1 VDRVL
6 AEERVPYL
14 TDRERESLAHFLE
27 RLEAECGDRVQRVVL
42 FGSRARGDYDAES
55 DVDLLVV
62 TDEDRERIGDLAHRA
77 TLDGSMPLSTL
88 VISATAYQR
97 YQQLRLPI
105 YVNLRRDGI
114 ELWDE
119 TQWTAEEHRVPLDF
133 VEGERRPMDEA
144 TRETIGIY
152 LNRAHHSIRASRKNK
167 ADGFL
172 GVAVS
177 QAYYAAFYALTAALY
192 ALNVVRSKHSG
203 VQSALSKFLVRPG
216 FVEAEYKGI
225 YNRLRE
231 GREDSDYGPEILDNE
246 EFAANRL
253 AEAERFVARMETF
266 LREQG
271 FEPQGKFV
279 SRKTS
284 EVSETSEV

>member
-1 VDRVL
+1 MMRDKTIRRNMKKGQARADRVL

-14 TDRERESLAHFLE
+14 TDRERQSLARFLE

-42 FGSRARGDYDAES
+42 FGSRARGDHEAES

-62 TDEDRERIGDLAHRA
+62 TDEDRERIGNLAHRA
-77 TLDGSMPLSTL
+77 TLDDSMPLSTL
-88 VISATAYQR
+88 VISAVEYQR

-105 YVNLRRDGI
+105 YVSLRREGI

-119 TQWTAEEHRVPLDF
+119 AQWKAEERGVLLDF

-144 TRETIGIY
+144 TRETIRIY
-152 LNRAHHSIRASRKNK
+152 LNRAHHSLRASRKNK
-167 ADGFL
+167 TDGFL

-192 ALNVVRSKHSG
+192 GLNIVRSKHSG
-203 VQSALSKFLVRPG
+203 VQAALSKFLVRPG
-216 FVEAEYKGI
+216 FVEADYKDI

-253 AEAERFVARMETF
+253 AEAERFVARMEAF

-271 FEPQGKFV
+271 FEG
-279 SRKTS
+279 
-284 EVSETSEV
+284 

>member
-1 VDRVL
+1 VTRAKATQQSMKKGKTRAARVL
-6 AEERVPYL
+6 REERVPYL
-14 TDRERESLAHFLE
+14 TDQERESLARFLE
-27 RLEAECGDRVQRVVL
+27 RLEAECSDRVQRVVL
-42 FGSRARGDYDAES
+42 FGSRARGDHEAES
-55 DVDLLVV
+55 DVDLLIVA
-62 TDEDRERIGDLAHRA
+62 DADRERIGDLAHRA
-77 TLDGSMPLSTL
+77 TLDDSVPFSTL
-88 VISATAYQR
+88 VISAVEYQR
-97 YQQLRLPI
+97 YQRLRLPI
-105 YVNLRRDGI
+105 YVNLRREGI

-119 TQWTAEEHRVPLDF
+119 AQWKAEERGVLLDF

-144 TRETIGIY
+144 TRETIRIY
-152 LNRAHHSIRASRKNK
+152 LNRAHHSLRASRKNK

-192 ALNVVRSKHSG
+192 ALNIVRSKHSG
-203 VQSALSKFLVRPG
+203 VQAALSKFLVRPG
-216 FVEAEYKGI
+216 FVEADYKDI

-253 AEAERFVARMETF
+253 AEAERFAARMEAF

-271 FEPQGKFV
+271 FEP
-279 SRKTS
+279 
-284 EVSETSEV
+284 

>member
-1 VDRVL
+1 VTREKVTRRNMEKGQARADRVL
-6 AEERVPYL
+6 AEERLPYL
-14 TDRERESLAHFLE
+14 TDRERKSLARFLE

-42 FGSRARGDYDAES
+42 FGSRARGDHEAES

-77 TLDGSMPLSTL
+77 TLDDSMPLSTL
-88 VISATAYQR
+88 VISVAEYQR

-105 YVNLRRDGI
+105 YVNLRREGI

-119 TQWTAEEHRVPLDF
+119 AQWKAEERGVLLDF

-144 TRETIGIY
+144 TRETIRIY
-152 LNRAHHSIRASRKNK
+152 LNRAHHSLRASRKNK
-167 ADGFL
+167 TDGFL

-192 ALNVVRSKHSG
+192 ALNIVRSKHSG
-203 VQSALSKFLVRPG
+203 VQAALSKFLVRPG
-216 FVEAEYKGI
+216 FVEAAYKDI

-253 AEAERFVARMETF
+253 AEAERFVARMEAF
-266 LREQG
+266 LQEQG
-271 FEPQGKFV
+271 ALG
-279 SRKTS
+279 
-284 EVSETSEV
+284 

>member
-1 VDRVL
+1 MKQKGKARADRVL

-14 TDRERESLAHFLE
+14 TDRERKSLARFLE
-27 RLEAECGDRVQRVVL
+27 RLETECGDRVQRVVL
-42 FGSRARGDYDAES
+42 FGSRARGDHEAES

-62 TDEDRERIGDLAHRA
+62 TDEDRERIGNLAHRA
-77 TLDGSMPLSTL
+77 TLDDSMPLSTL
-88 VISATAYQR
+88 VISAVEYQR

-105 YVNLRRDGI
+105 YVNLRREGI

-119 TQWTAEEHRVPLDF
+119 AQWKAEERGVLLDF
-133 VEGERRPMDEA
+133 MEGERRPMDEA
-144 TRETIGIY
+144 TRETIRIY
-152 LNRAHHSIRASRKNK
+152 LNRAHHSLRASRKNK
-167 ADGFL
+167 TDGFL

-192 ALNVVRSKHSG
+192 ALNIVRSKHSG
-203 VQSALSKFLVRPG
+203 VQAALSKFLVRPG
-216 FVEAEYKGI
+216 FVEADYKDI

-231 GREDSDYGPEILDNE
+231 GKEDSDYGPEILDNE

-271 FEPQGKFV
+271 FEP
-279 SRKTS
+279 
-284 EVSETSEV
+284 